1 MKISTFN
8 IQNDYGKYDKSKSK
22 QIYNYLKSNKID
34 VLGLQEVFSKCGDDL
49 INYLGNSYK
58 MIGKYRF
65 FSKLLLR
72 RFNEKNPIVTNY
84 KIVSFKTYHL
94 PFFPSILKRVL
105 THVVIEYKGKEISIY
120 NTHLEVRNLNV
131 KKRQLNKIYS
141 ILKED
146 PREKILMG
154 DFNLKTNKP
163 LFLDFIES
171 LEEIGMVRVPL
182 DEKTLKQSRYS
193 REIDHI
199 FISSKFKLKNKQ
211 VIKDLDISDHYPV
224 IVELEVE

>member
-8 IQNDYGKYDKSKSK
+8 IQNDYGKYDKRKSK

-65 FSKLLLR
+65 FSKILLR
-72 RFNEKNPIVTNY
+72 RFNEKNTIVTNY

-146 PREKILMG
+146 SREKILMG

>member
-8 IQNDYGKYDKSKSK
+8 IQNNYKSYDNCKTRD
-22 QIYNYLKSNKID
+22 IYNYLKDNDID
-34 VLGLQEVFSKCGDDL
+34 ILALQEVFGRCSDDL
-49 INYLGNSYK
+49 EVLLKNKYH
-58 MIGKYRF
+58 MVGKYRF
-65 FSKLLLR
+65 LSKFLLR
-72 RFNEKNPIVTNY
+72 RFNEKNPIITKY
-84 KIVSFKTYHL
+84 KIISFKTYNL
-94 PFFPSILKRVL
+94 PFIPSLLKRVI

-146 PREKILMG
+146 SREKILMG